1 MGAVAAAEN
10 LVAAI
15 PTASRPS
22 PRRSLPAAS
31 NAPPAAVAA
40 ARPGAP
46 PLPVG
51 GSVQAGKVLSQPGP
65 AYPAVA
71 RAAGIQGLVRL
82 EAVITKDGTVR
93 DLKVLSGNQV
103 LAEAALDAVRRW
115 RYQPAKLDGEPIE
128 VRTDI
133 DVHFKL
139 P

>member
-1 MGAVAAAEN
+1 VGAVAAAEN

-15 PTASRPS
+15 PTASGPS

-40 ARPGAP
+40 ARPAP

-115 RYQPAKLDGEPIE
+115 RYQPTKLDGEPIE

-133 DVHFKL
+133 DVDFKL